1 MFLKQKAD
9 RTMVFPPPA
18 DNSPGSSGHY
28 LEGAQAARL
37 LKVLDRARYGTLSA
51 TWRDE
56 LLPANDTDPERLLI
70 EEFRLN
76 PYAPWEPGHAQHWR
90 EALDSWYV
98 ASRTALTAKFVW
110 TSRTI
115 TATTGSPNG
124 LLRSALLTNSLPG
137 MRVDLAE
144 QLITKVA
151 PLDQQND
158 KSRMIH
164 EEAFIQERD
173 RLTVAYL
180 APLASRGEI
189 EMDWLDWYRQR
200 IEAWPRIH
208 INGRRPDIELNDSS
222 FRTVMERLP
231 SYWQ

>member
-1 MFLKQKAD
+1 
-9 RTMVFPPPA
+9 MVFPLSA

-37 LKVLDRARYGTLSA
+37 LQVLDHARYGTLSA

-70 EEFRLN
+70 EELRLN

-98 ASRTALTAKFVW
+98 TSRTALVAKFVW
-110 TSRTI
+110 TSRSI
-115 TATTGSPNG
+115 TTTAGGPEG
-124 LLRSALLTNSLPG
+124 VLRSALLTGSLPG
-137 MRVDLAE
+137 MRIDLAE
-144 QLITKVA
+144 QLMTTVE
-151 PLDQQND
+151 PLDQQAD
-158 KSRMIH
+158 KSRMVH
-164 EEAFIQERD
+164 EEAFVQERD

-189 EMDWLDWYRQR
+189 RLDWLAWYRQR
-200 IEAWPRIH
+200 VEAWPKIH
-208 INGRRPDIELNDSS
+208 INGTRPNIELRDPS
-222 FRTVMERLP
+222 FKTVMERLP